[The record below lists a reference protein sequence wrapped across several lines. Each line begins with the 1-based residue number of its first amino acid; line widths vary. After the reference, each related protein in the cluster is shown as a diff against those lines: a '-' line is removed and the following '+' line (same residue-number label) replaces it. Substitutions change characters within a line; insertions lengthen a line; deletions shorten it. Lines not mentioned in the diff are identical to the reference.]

1 VIVNTIPAALHNL
14 ALGLTNVKLRQDLC
28 LRTLKLFQQ
37 LAKGVKLAPDY
48 SHSFGPNLSSPVLK
62 GMGFLLPTMAE
73 LAQLH
78 LDSEHILN
86 PDPVTLK
93 LFRNVWFYCV
103 LFRYTTI
110 GIK

>member
-1 VIVNTIPAALHNL
+1 MNTIPEALHNL
-14 ALGLTNVKLRQDLC
+14 AMGLTNVNLRHDLC

-37 LAKGVKLAPDY
+37 LAKGVKLSPDY
-48 SHSFGPNLSSPVLK
+48 THSFGPNLSSPVLK

-73 LAQLH
+73 LARGHMDEEQVL
-78 LDSEHILN
+78 S

-103 LFRYTTI
+103 LFRYTTV
-110 GIK
+110 GMLL